1 MQCWH
6 YRHSRLTSFIWSQ
19 RQLEQ
24 IERELHLI
32 LERIPYA
39 KKLLEIRGVS
49 VTSLAGVLGEAGDLS
64 GYSHGNA
71 LLRHAGLNLA
81 EASSGKWRGK
91 MVLSKRGRPRLRH
104 FLYLMTM
111 CMVMT
116 NPDIQALH
124 RYNVE
129 KKNLKKMKSIMKL
142 CSKVARLLVSLATS
156 NQTYDSTRVVPQAA

>member
-1 MQCWH
+1 MCCH
-6 YRHSRLTSFIWSQ
+6 IHVRNYIFSS
-19 RQLEQ
+19 
-24 IERELHLI
+24 
-32 LERIPYA
+32 
-39 KKLLEIRGVS
+39 
-49 VTSLAGVLGEAGDLS
+49 TSLAGVLGEAGDLS

-116 NPDIQALH
+116 NPEVRASH

-129 KKNLKKMKSIMKL
+129 EKKLKKMKSIMKL
-142 CSKVARLLVSLATS
+142 CGKVARMLVALAKNST
-156 NQTYDSTRVVPQAA
+156 TYDPVKVSPQAA